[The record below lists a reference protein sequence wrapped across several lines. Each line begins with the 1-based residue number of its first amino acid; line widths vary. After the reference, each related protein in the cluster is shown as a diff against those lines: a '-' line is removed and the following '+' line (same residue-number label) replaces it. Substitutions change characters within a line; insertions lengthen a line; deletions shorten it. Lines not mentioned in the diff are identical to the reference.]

1 MGFWQNVESELQYQG
16 ISRKELALNAKI
28 SYSGIGLGLERDSMP
43 GADTALRVSKVL
55 NVSIEYLL
63 TGNEA
68 VYEQITPISS
78 SITKR
83 AGGQEIDRKKYRA
96 LIDDLEKLP
105 EKIKEPI
112 CQMIHRIAF
121 CGESPVKDE

>member
-1 MGFWQNVESELQYQG
+1 M
-16 ISRKELALNAKI
+16 NAKI

-83 AGGQEIDRKKYRA
+83 AEGQEIDRKKYRA